1 MKWSRFLLSIRA
13 LMREQSFRSRKDRFN
28 ELSIAQGGGGHKGP
42 YGVVITG
49 SSRWVPLNGKI
60 VWMRVRRAACVT
72 PVHLHSC
79 RDFIFTQQMLFA
91 KERHASAR
99 RSTPPDRTPSDMC
112 SGSGSTLP
120 SSGRTQRKT
129 PELRNPLQLL
139 SGEATFWMKG
149 NLTLKLML
157 LRQTLFTPFRS
168 CFVHV
173 CVHV

>member
-1 MKWSRFLLSIRA
+1 MSL
-13 LMREQSFRSRKDRFN
+13 
-28 ELSIAQGGGGHKGP
+28 
-42 YGVVITG
+42 
-49 SSRWVPLNGKI
+49 PLNGKI

-99 RSTPPDRTPSDMC
+99 RSTPPDRTLSDMC

-129 PELRNPLQLL
+129 PELLARGAQKPASASVRWSDLL
-139 SGEATFWMKG
+139 NEGKPDPETDPSATDALHAVQELLCARVCARVDVKTSMTSSKLFSRKTPTNMTT
-149 NLTLKLML
+149 LT
-157 LRQTLFTPFRS
+157 FRTN
-168 CFVHV
+168 
-173 CVHV
+173 